1 MSMERIRTVL
11 VGLNFGQW
19 MLEHELHSGVGK
31 ETVELTGV
39 CDLDHDKAA
48 QVAAIEGVRHYARY
62 EDVLADP
69 QVEAVLLI
77 TGPVGRAAMVEA
89 ALDAGKHVMT
99 TKPFDLSAD
108 ETLRVLRKAA
118 VLGRVVHMNSPT
130 PMLTEDLKR
139 ILSWRDTHDLGRP
152 VSFRA
157 STYCSYREKADGSWY
172 DDPLRCPVAPV
183 FRLGIYLLNDLV
195 RLVSPVRTVQVLQS
209 RLFTGRPTPDNAQLG
224 LLCEDGEIGSVSSSF
239 CIDDRQPYRCTLE
252 INYERGTVYRNQGP
266 RLQDERDVLLELSA
280 SGTAGQILDS
290 VRVPDTGGYQWEVF
304 RRMVRGELLR
314 QDLTPEQAAS
324 AVRVIERMSE
334 QAILP

>member
-1 MSMERIRTVL
+1 MNRIRIVL

-19 MLEHELHSGVGK
+19 MLEHEIRSGKGK
-31 ETVELTGV
+31 ETVELVGV
-39 CDLDHDKAA
+39 CDLDRDKAA
-48 QVAAIEGVRHYARY
+48 QVAAREDVPHYVRY

-69 QVEAVLLI
+69 RVEAVLLM
-77 TGPVGRAAMVEA
+77 TGPVGRASLVEA
-89 ALDAGKHVMT
+89 AVDAGKHVMT
-99 TKPFDLSAD
+99 TKPFDLSSS

-118 VLGRVVHMNSPT
+118 AADLAVHMNSPA
-130 PMLTEDLKR
+130 PMLPEDLKA
-139 ILSWRDTHDLGRP
+139 ILAWRDRYDLGRP

-157 STYCSYREKADGSWY
+157 STYCSYREAADGSWY

-252 INYERGTVYRNQGP
+252 LNFERGTVYRNQGP
-266 RLQDERDVLLELSA
+266 RPQAERDILLELSA
-280 SGTAGQILDS
+280 AGPSGQVLDS
-290 VRVPDTGGYQWEVF
+290 LRIPESGGYPWEAF
-304 RRMVRGELLR
+304 RQRVRGER
-314 QDLTPEQAAS
+314 RQQDLTPEQAAS
-324 AVRVIERMSE
+324 AVRILERMRE
-334 QAILP
+334 EAPR